1 MTEISGHY
9 EDRFIGVVEAMQAN
23 FDNHGE
29 VGASVAV
36 VHEGEMVVDIWGGYT
51 SEEKTDAWQE
61 DTIVNVWSTTKTMM
75 AISALVLADRGE
87 LDMFRPVADYWPEF
101 AVNGKERIEVRH
113 LMSHTSGLS
122 GWAEPLTMQEV
133 CDWEKSTAILAAQEP
148 WWEPGTASGYHM
160 LNQGH
165 LVGEV
170 VRRVTGQSLGAFFAQ
185 EIAKPLDADFHI
197 GLSENEFHRISNV
210 MYPSGDSSDQLELF
224 REAVEVHKI
233 NPEVAMKTFMN
244 PAPDANSAWT
254 DWWRKAEVPAANGHG
269 NARSVAKIQALIS
282 NGGEMNGNK
291 LLSDETIDL
300 IFQEQSNGIDLVL
313 FTPLRFG
320 IGYGLPVDD
329 LPFLRK
335 DGRVCFWGGWGG
347 SLIIND
353 VDNNLTISYMMNR
366 MLTSVMGDERGAAI
380 VEATYKALEES

>member
-1 MTEISGHY
+1 
-9 EDRFIGVVEAMQAN
+9 
-23 FDNHGE
+23 
-29 VGASVAV
+29 
-36 VHEGEMVVDIWGGYT
+36 
-51 SEEKTDAWQE
+51 
-61 DTIVNVWSTTKTMM
+61 
-75 AISALVLADRGE
+75 
-87 LDMFRPVADYWPEF
+87 
-101 AVNGKERIEVRH
+101 
-113 LMSHTSGLS
+113 
-122 GWAEPLTMQEV
+122 
-133 CDWEKSTAILAAQEP
+133 
-148 WWEPGTASGYHM
+148 M

-170 VRRVTGQSLGAFFAQ
+170 VRRVTGQSLGTFFAQ

-210 MYPSGDSSDQLELF
+210 IYPSGDSSDQLELF
-224 REAVEVHKI
+224 REAVEVHKM
-233 NPEVAMKTFMN
+233 NPEIAMKTFMN

>member
-1 MTEISGHY
+1 MTEIFGQY
-9 EDRFIGVVEAMQAN
+9 DDRFNGVAEAMRKN
-23 FDNHGE
+23 FENHGE

-36 VHEGEMVVDIWGGYT
+36 VHEGEMVVDIWGGHT
-51 SEEKTDAWQE
+51 STDKTQMWQE

-101 AVNGKERIEVRH
+101 AANGKEQIEVRH
-113 LMSHTSGLS
+113 LMSHTSGIS
-122 GWAEPLTMQEV
+122 GWAEPITMEDV
-133 CDWEKSTAILAAQEP
+133 CDWEKSTSMLAAQEP

-170 VRRVTGQSLGAFFAQ
+170 IRRITGQSIGTFFAQ
-185 EIAKPLDADFHI
+185 EIANPLNADFHI
-197 GLSENEFHRISNV
+197 GLSEQEFHRISNV
-210 MYPSGDSSDQLELF
+210 IYPSGESTDQLEQF
-224 REAVEVHKI
+224 REVMDEYQV

-254 DWWRKAEVPAANGHG
+254 DWWREAEVPAANGHG
-269 NARSVAKIQALIS
+269 NARSVATIQALIT
-282 NGGEMNGNK
+282 NGGEMCEKK
-291 LLSDETIDL
+291 LLSDQTIDL
-300 IFQEQSNGIDLVL
+300 IFEEQSNGLDLVL

-320 IGYGLPVDD
+320 IGYGLPVGD
-329 LPFLRK
+329 LPFLPK

-347 SLIIND
+347 SIIVND

-366 MLTSVMGDERGAAI
+366 MLTSIIGDERGAAI
-380 VEATYKALEES
+380 VEATYKALE